1 MMYNSNK
8 LAGNDIN
15 KPFVSVI
22 TPVFNLNAILHETAD
37 CIINQSLQQFEWIIV
52 DDGSQSTETKNILD
66 HLVQK
71 DSRIQVIK
79 HDSNLGLPAAR
90 NTGVKHSQA
99 NFIFFIDGDDLIDQ
113 TFLEKAFL
121 ILVQNENFAF
131 VNSYVKGFG
140 AQEYKW
146 TGGFHESELFLKEN
160 RNTSC
165 FMARREV
172 FDAVMFDETMRN
184 GCEDWDFWLNAA
196 SNNFWG
202 YTIPEFLFFYRRNT
216 ENKWTSLNG
225 KKSLAVIQK
234 GLYEKYNARL
244 NGNFPGIS
252 FPDYSFG
259 DIMPFINEQP
269 IINRKTSKHFICIF
283 PWLQV
288 GGADQFNI
296 NLLQGLKNKGWQITI
311 ITTLKDEHPWED
323 KFRTITPDI
332 FHIANLG
339 SSSQYPVILEYL
351 VATRNPK
358 LIFFSHSM
366 YGYYILPF
374 LKSRFP
380 NLPVIDFLHCDDKNW
395 YNGGYPRFSAK
406 FESYI
411 DQTFV
416 TSNALRQISLSYGSV
431 PEKTH
436 VCYINVDTNNIRR
449 NLQNRSVTRKA
460 LGIDDDVM
468 VILYAARLTEQK
480 QPKVLVQT
488 LYKLQQN
495 FTNFHFIII
504 GDGPDRHIIQT
515 AINDKKLTGKV
526 TYLKSQPHHVVM
538 EYMDASDI
546 FFLPSLYEGIAL
558 TFFEAMAKNLAIV
571 GADVG
576 GQSELVLNNCGVLV
590 SQQNPESDT
599 INYYHVLANLLSNP
613 GLVKEMGENARKR
626 VVESF
631 DLTSMV
637 NQVDECFMNISAQ
650 TQNRKANESAYLLLL
665 NKIMNLEE
673 ERLEFLELSNSKF
686 GRLISKYKK
695 PYRKA
700 KQVYHNVK
708 DILKKGI

>member
-8 LAGNDIN
+8 LAGNEIN
-15 KPFVSVI
+15 NSFVSVI
-22 TPVFNLNAILHETAD
+22 TPVYNLNAIINETAE
-37 CIINQSLQQFEWIIV
+37 CIIHQSLQQFEWIIV
-52 DDGSQSTETKNILD
+52 DDGSQSLETKNILD
-66 HLVQK
+66 QLVQK
-71 DSRIQVIK
+71 DSRIHVIK
-79 HDSNLGLPAAR
+79 HDSNRGLPAAR

-99 NFIFFIDGDDLIDQ
+99 NYVFFIDGDDLIDH

-121 ILVQNENFAF
+121 VLVQNENFAF

-165 FMARREV
+165 FMARKDV
-172 FDAVMFDETMRN
+172 FDKVMFDETMKD

-196 SNNFWG
+196 SKNFWG
-202 YTIPEFLFFYRRNT
+202 YTIPEFLFFYRRHT
-216 ENKWTSLNG
+216 GNKWTTLNG
-225 KKSLAVIQK
+225 KKSLAEIQK
-234 GLYEKYNARL
+234 GLYEKYSTSL
-244 NGNFPGIS
+244 NGNFPNIA

-259 DIMPFINEQP
+259 DVMPFIKEKPVTNNKP
-269 IINRKTSKHFICIF
+269 GKHLICIF

-296 NLLQGLKNKGWQITI
+296 NLLQGLKNKGWHITI
-311 ITTLKDEHPWED
+311 ITTLKDEHNWED
-323 KFRTITPDI
+323 KFRSITPDI

-339 SSSQYPVILEYL
+339 SSSQYPAILEYL
-351 VATRNPK
+351 VATRNPQV
-358 LIFFSHSM
+358 IFLSHSM

-374 LKSRFP
+374 LKNRFP
-380 NLPVIDFLHCDDKNW
+380 NLPITDFLHCDDKNW
-395 YNGGYPRFSAK
+395 FNGGYPRFSAK
-406 FESYI
+406 FASYI

-416 TSNALRQISLSYGSV
+416 TSNALRQISLSFGSQ
-431 PEKTH
+431 PERTH
-436 VCYINVDTNNIRR
+436 VCYINVDTHNIKR
-449 NLQNRSVTRKA
+449 NLQNRTIKRKE
-460 LGIDDDVM
+460 LGIDDDVL

-488 LYKLQQN
+488 IYKLQQN

-504 GDGPDRHIIQT
+504 GDGPDRHIIES
-515 AINDKKLTGKV
+515 AIDDKRLTGKV

-538 EYMDASDI
+538 EYMDASDV

-576 GQSELVLNNCGVLV
+576 GQSELVLNDCGVLV
-590 SQQNPESDT
+590 PQQNPEMDSN
-599 INYYHVLANLLSNP
+599 NYYNEIAKLLSNP

-626 VVESF
+626 VVDYF
-631 DLTSMV
+631 DLELMV
-637 NQVDECFMNISAQ
+637 KQVDECFSNISVKAQ
-650 TQNRKANESAYLLLL
+650 SKESNESAYLLLL
-665 NKIMNLEE
+665 NRMMKMEE
-673 ERLEFLELSNSKF
+673 ERHELLELSNSKF
-686 GRLISKYKK
+686 GRLFSKYKK
-695 PYRKA
+695 PYQKT
-700 KQVYHNVK
+700 KQAYHKVK